1 MNILEKLAEHAR
13 ERTEEAKRRIP
24 AAEMRRRAEAMYR
37 MEHSVRA
44 LQEENAAP
52 GSEIPSFEKAPG
64 SEIPP
69 FEAALRKPGLSF
81 ICECKKASPSKGLIA
96 PEFQYLEIAKEYEAA
111 GADCISVLTEP
122 KWFLGSDIYLKEIA
136 AAVRIPC
143 LRKDFT
149 VDPYMIWEAKT
160 LGAGAVLLIVSLLE
174 EERLREFLQISEEL
188 GLSALT
194 EVHDEAEAE
203 TAVRAGARI
212 IGVNNRNLKD
222 FTVDTENSRR
232 LREMV
237 PEDVLF
243 VSESGVKNAED
254 VAALRAAGADAVL
267 IGEAL
272 MKAPD
277 KKQKL
282 RELRGTG

>member
-1 MNILEKLAEHAR
+1 MNILERLAEHAR
-13 ERTEEAKRRIP
+13 ERTEEAKRRIS
-24 AAEMRRRAEAMYR
+24 AEEMRRMAEAMYR
-37 MEHSVRA
+37 AERSGKA
-44 LQEENAAP
+44 LPEGNGAP
-52 GSEIPSFEKAPG
+52 GSAV
-64 SEIPP
+64 PP

-96 PEFQYLEIAKEYEAA
+96 PEFPYLQIAKEYEAA

-122 KWFLGSDIYLKEIA
+122 KWFLGSDMYLKEIA

-149 VDPYMIWEAKT
+149 VDPYMIREAKI

-174 EERLREFLQISEEL
+174 EGELREYLQISEEL
-188 GLSALT
+188 GLSSLT
-194 EVHDEAEAE
+194 EVHDETEAE
-203 TAVRAGARI
+203 TALRAGARI

-222 FTVDTENSRR
+222 FTVDTGNSRR

-282 RELRGTG
+282 RELRGTS

>member
-1 MNILEKLAEHAR
+1 MNILEKLAEHAK

-24 AAEMRRRAEAMYR
+24 AEEMRSRAEAVYCA
-37 MEHSVRA
+37 ELSGKTKP
-44 LQEENAAP
+44 EENAAP
-52 GSEIPSFEKAPG
+52 GSVMPPFEAALG

-69 FEAALRKPGLSF
+69 FEKALRKPGLSF

-96 PEFQYLEIAKEYEAA
+96 PEFPYLEIAKEYEAA

-122 KWFLGSDIYLKEIA
+122 KWFLGSDMYLKEIA
-136 AAVRIPC
+136 SAVRLPC

-174 EERLREFLQISEEL
+174 EGKLREFLQISEEL

-222 FTVDTENSRR
+222 FTVDTGNSRR
-232 LREMV
+232 LRERI
-237 PEDVLF
+237 PENVLF
-243 VSESGVKNAED
+243 VSESGVKDAED